1 MLYLKD
7 EHKIVYNTLKTFV
20 IDHPL
25 DPENK
30 YLVHACL
37 EGPEAGVYYRGRG
50 EITNHRGCRIH
61 LPPYACAVASDFSV
75 HLTPILG
82 KESTPLGS
90 VRVYYASEVED
101 NYFDVVGDN
110 GRFFWIV
117 HGQRHAVQTDVDKA
131 SFKLEGSGPYQW
143 LS

>member
-1 MLYLKD
+1 
-7 EHKIVYNTLKTFV
+7 V
-20 IDHPL
+20 INHPL

-50 EITNHRGCRIH
+50 EITNRRGCRIH
-61 LPPYACAVASDFSV
+61 LPPYACAVASNFSV
-75 HLTPILG
+75 HLTPILDSSKG
-82 KESTPLGS
+82 EQPTLGS

-117 HGQRHAVQTDVDKA
+117 HGQRHAIKTEVDKA
-131 SFKLEGSGPYQW
+131 SVILQGSGPYQW
-143 LS
+143 LT